1 MKSLL
6 SALLWSSVDPCQGA
20 SNPTVAGSNPA
31 GGAALIK
38 DSLPPR
44 EWSQTDGVSRRSG
57 GVGVLP
63 GRDVH
68 VHVEPETDGPRFQA
82 LANNVRVH
90 PGSEQMRCVKP
101 MSLGSA
107 RRLGQGQRTGERRMT
122 GLLSAAGLAKLH
134 DLMAAH
140 VAEERM
146 PGLVTL
152 VAGGG
157 EVHVD
162 VIGRPS
168 FTDAKP
174 VARDAIFRI
183 ASLTKPITAATTMSL
198 VDAGVLSLD
207 QPVDDLLPELA
218 DRRVLCS
225 MDAEL
230 TGTVPARRSITVEDL
245 LSLRMGFGSVMAPP
259 GTYPI
264 QRAEAELGLQSIG
277 GPPWPPVALDTDQ
290 WIAALGT
297 LPLLDQPGERWLYN
311 TGAQVLGV
319 LLARV
324 AQKDLDAVMRERIFK
339 PLRMTDTGFTVPGD
353 KLNRLTTFYMPNT
366 GTGELS
372 MLDDPIDS
380 WWGNPTRFADASG
393 WLTSTIDDYWAFVSM
408 LLAGGSLN
416 GQRVLSESSVEVMTT
431 DRLTPEQRAGTGV
444 FLGDHTGWGFGMAA
458 PADGSRGQPLPC
470 GFGWDGGS
478 GTTWRTNAETG
489 TTGILLTQRAVTSPG
504 PQPVYEDFWAGV
516 NAATN
521 VES

>member
-1 MKSLL
+1 
-6 SALLWSSVDPCQGA
+6 
-20 SNPTVAGSNPA
+20 
-31 GGAALIK
+31 
-38 DSLPPR
+38 
-44 EWSQTDGVSRRSG
+44 
-57 GVGVLP
+57 
-63 GRDVH
+63 
-68 VHVEPETDGPRFQA
+68 
-82 LANNVRVH
+82 
-90 PGSEQMRCVKP
+90 
-101 MSLGSA
+101 
-107 RRLGQGQRTGERRMT
+107 MT

-140 VAEERM
+140 VAERI

-152 VAGGG
+152 VAGDG

-174 VARDAIFRI
+174 LARDAIFRI

-218 DRRVLCS
+218 DRRVLRS

-230 TGTVPARRSITVEDL
+230 ADTVPARRSITVEDL

-324 AQKDLDAVMRERIFK
+324 AQKDLDAVMRERIFE

-353 KLNRLTTFYMPNT
+353 KLSRLTTFYMPNT
-366 GTGELS
+366 ETGELS
-372 MLDDPIDS
+372 VLDDPIDS
-380 WWGNPTRFADASG
+380 WWSNPTRFADASG
-393 WLTSTIDDYWAFVSM
+393 WLTSTIDDY
-408 LLAGGSLN
+408 
-416 GQRVLSESSVEVMTT
+416 
-431 DRLTPEQRAGTGV
+431 
-444 FLGDHTGWGFGMAA
+444 
-458 PADGSRGQPLPC
+458 
-470 GFGWDGGS
+470 
-478 GTTWRTNAETG
+478 
-489 TTGILLTQRAVTSPG
+489 
-504 PQPVYEDFWAGV
+504 
-516 NAATN
+516 
-521 VES
+521 